1 MQRATATV
9 FVLIACSLCVSA
21 QSKRRVHSSKAKDC
35 SDTAQTQ
42 SALNECA
49 GKKLSKTDLEL
60 GALYKRLLAKA
71 SNPVYRQK
79 VEAAQTAWIAYRDAE
94 LEAKYSAENKQERYG
109 SVYPM
114 CFADDRVEL
123 TRQRIEELRALL
135 RAEEGDVCA
144 GEWTRPESR

>member
-9 FVLIACSLCVSA
+9 CVLIACSLCLSA

-35 SDTAQTQ
+35 PDTAQTR

-49 GKKLSKTDLEL
+49 GGKLSKAELEL
-60 GALYKRLLAKA
+60 GVLYKRLLAKA
-71 SNPVYRQK
+71 SNPAHRLK

-94 LEAKYSAENKQERYG
+94 LDAKYPAENKQEQYG

-114 CFADDRVEL
+114 CFADDRVEM
-123 TRQRIEELRALL
+123 TRQRIEELRALQ

-144 GEWTRPESR
+144 GEWTGPESR